1 MASPSWTQIDLD
13 NICAAIATGQ
23 WTVEIDGQRI
33 TYRTIEELVAAKNI
47 IEQFL
52 NAGSPPIR
60 MHLGSPRTG
69 F

>member
-1 MASPSWTQIDLD
+1 MASPTWTQTDLD
-13 NICAAIATGQ
+13 NVTAAIASGALS
-23 WTVEIDGQRI
+23 VEIDGQRV
-33 TYRTIEELVAAKNI
+33 TYRSMNDLILAKNV

-52 NAGSPPIR
+52 NSANPPIR